1 MKKELVLT
9 LCITLCG
16 CALTF
21 GITQNKVENNT
32 KQIDKLELTHEKD
45 IDALKEQQKQTDA
58 LLQSMNN
65 NLASINTKLD
75 LLVEGKLKQD
85 R

>member
-9 LCITLCG
+9 IVITLCG

-21 GITQNKVENNT
+21 GVVQNKVENNT
-32 KQIDKLELTHEKD
+32 KNIERLELTHEKD
-45 IDALKEQQKQTDA
+45 VTGIKEQQKQTDA

-75 LLVEGKLKQD
+75 LLVEGKLKQGN
-85 R
+85 